1 MTFAIHPTATDEC
14 QSGDSNCDVNAVCED
29 IPEGFV
35 CTCREG
41 YSGSGAE
48 GDCTGMAKPTVCSME
63 YFKCTDYDCNAFS
76 TVQISMSVI
85 LALMTVQRM
94 SSARTQMAA
103 SHVKHPHP
111 YLSCLAPLLSLALVH
126 PNQLSP
132 NHLSLN
138 HLSLNQVSL
147 RPQNVSQFG
156 INSVTNTDVW
166 WLAMAL
172 VSALII
178 HYFS

>member
-111 YLSCLAPLLSLALVH
+111 YLSCLAPLLSLALVERK
-126 PNQLSP
+126 SP
-132 NHLSLN
+132 RLN
-138 HLSLNQVSL
+138 SSH
-147 RPQNVSQFG
+147 G
-156 INSVTNTDVW
+156 YI
-166 WLAMAL
+166 
-172 VSALII
+172 
-178 HYFS
+178 